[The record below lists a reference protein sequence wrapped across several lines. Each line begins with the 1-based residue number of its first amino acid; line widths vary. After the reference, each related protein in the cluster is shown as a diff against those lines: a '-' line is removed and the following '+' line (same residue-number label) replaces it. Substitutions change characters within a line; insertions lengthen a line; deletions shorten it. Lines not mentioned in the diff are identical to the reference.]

1 MECSLFKLLYVSDC
15 QKHTMKHLL
24 LALNACLA
32 LTSPTWASCTVDI
45 SDYVGWQIIHSGTV
59 TGYIDD
65 NGVEQDDFEGCEWGR
80 QLIID
85 YSLAVTC
92 VTYNY
97 SYAYNPDIVV
107 LSNGSSLAA
116 CIDDEMYDVQR

>member
-1 MECSLFKLLYVSDC
+1 
-15 QKHTMKHLL
+15 MKRILTAFTL
-24 LALNACLA
+24 SAFLA
-32 LTSPTWASCTVDI
+32 SPAWSGCEVDI
-45 SDYVGWQIIHSGTV
+45 SDYVDWQIIHSGTV

-65 NGVEQDDFEGCEWGR
+65 NGVEQDSFEGCEWGR

-85 YSLAVTC
+85 FSLAVTC
-92 VTYNY
+92 ATYNY
-97 SYAYNPDIVV
+97 SYAYHPDIVV

>member
-1 MECSLFKLLYVSDC
+1 
-15 QKHTMKHLL
+15 MKRILT
-24 LALNACLA
+24 A
-32 LTSPTWASCTVDI
+32 LTLSAVLASPARSGCEVDI

-65 NGVEQDDFEGCEWGR
+65 NGMEQDSFEGCEWGR

-92 VTYNY
+92 ATYSY
-97 SYAYNPDIVV
+97 SYAYNPDIVI

>member
-1 MECSLFKLLYVSDC
+1 
-15 QKHTMKHLL
+15 MKRILTAFTL
-24 LALNACLA
+24 SAF
-32 LTSPTWASCTVDI
+32 LTSPAWSGCEVDI

-65 NGVEQDDFEGCEWGR
+65 NGVEQDSFEGCEWGR

-92 VTYNY
+92 ATYNY
-97 SYAYNPDIVV
+97 SYAYHPDIVV

-116 CIDDEMYDVQR
+116 CIDDEMYDIQR

>member
-1 MECSLFKLLYVSDC
+1 
-15 QKHTMKHLL
+15 MKPILK
-24 LALNACLA
+24 ALTLSAV
-32 LTSPTWASCTVDI
+32 LTSPAWSGCEVDV

-65 NGVEQDDFEGCEWGR
+65 NGVEQDSFEGCEWGR
-80 QLIID
+80 RLIID

-92 VTYNY
+92 ATYNY
-97 SYAYNPDIVV
+97 TYSYHPDIVV

-116 CIDDEMYDVQR
+116 CIEDEMYDVQQ